1 MTPSPG
7 SRGSGRRP
15 AVVPSLKLPKDVV
28 ADPRHDA
35 VVNLL
40 VTRAG
45 LLWEGGRNSVATLPL
60 TEALSG
66 TLRGALAAGQAY
78 QGLELLTEKL
88 ASEQKGLDAAIAKS
102 PDSPQNARVSR
113 ILFLA
118 NDGSTRFYRDCDA
131 LLSRYAQRL
140 LACRLEVT
148 GEELGN
154 ALRGGSKMV
163 RSVLVVDKKLGAQA
177 LLALLPPG

>member
-1 MTPSPG
+1 MVS
-7 SRGSGRRP
+7 
-15 AVVPSLKLPKDVV
+15 VLKLPKDVV

-40 VTRAG
+40 TSHAG
-45 LLWEGGRNSVATLPL
+45 ALWESGRNQVATLPL
-60 TEALSG
+60 TDALSRA
-66 TLRGALAAGQAY
+66 LRGALLAGQAC
-78 QGLELLTEKL
+78 QGLELITEKL
-88 ASEQKGLDAAIAKS
+88 ASEQKGLDAASKKT

-131 LLSRYAQRL
+131 LLSRYPQRL
-140 LACRLEVT
+140 LACKLEVT
-148 GEELGN
+148 GEELGS
-154 ALRGGSKMV
+154 ALLGSSKLV
-163 RSVLVVDKKLGAQA
+163 RSVLVVDKKFGAQA